1 MMDDSIR
8 KSLVDFVDQIIM
20 EKGDELS
27 DVEFEMERDRIV
39 NLLEKKSEIAMV
51 NALPSDKAAELE
63 RLMDEK
69 GNDITEDEVIAIIQ
83 ECRESID
90 DAVKKTIVE
99 FREEYLKGEM

>member
-1 MMDDSIR
+1 MDDSIR

-27 DVEFEMERDRIV
+27 DVEFEMERGRIV

-90 DAVKKTIVE
+90 DAIKKTVVE